1 MSCEGVMA
9 LNPICRI
16 GKAMTEGA
24 AAVADSAF
32 SHIAGFFGKAALSTT
47 TWLWDQIDSATSL
60 DLGSPDLVKE
70 LGATAVIAAVVCMGL
85 FLIQVITAA
94 LRHEPGGL
102 GRAVRG
108 LVISFLGSA
117 FALASA
123 KLLIAATDALSASVV
138 SYTMGTNIRGVGEKL
153 AFAKLASV
161 ANPALVLIFSI
172 VILCS
177 SVLVWAAMMT
187 RKMMI
192 LIAAVLAP
200 LAFSGATADITRS
213 WVRRWIEFVAAMIFS
228 KLLLVIIFSVGV
240 SVLNGA
246 GQSGST
252 PTQVFTQLSA
262 GSLILLMGGLAP
274 WVAIRMF
281 HFAGDA
287 LYTAHTTASQGSAGA
302 RSIVAVPRKLS
313 SAQWQARSLTSSA
326 GGHTPWGGGPA
337 GPGQTSLPQQSSS
350 SGTPLRATTGA
361 SVASNAPA
369 ATGGGD
375 GSTAA
380 GSANA
385 AGTTGGGTA
394 VAGTTGGGTAV
405 AGTASA
411 GSAAASPA
419 VSTGAASASGATA
432 GSATAGSATAGS
444 AAAGPAGAAVAAPV
458 VAGGA
463 TVKAAKGATVDAAQ
477 GSAPGTPPEPS
488 AAAPKSPSETKQSKV
503 PRPPSANP

>member
-1 MSCEGVMA
+1 MA
-9 LNPICRI
+9 LNPICRV
-16 GKAMTEGA
+16 GQAVTDGA

-60 DLGSPDLVKE
+60 DLGSPELAKE
-70 LGATAVIAAVVCMGL
+70 LGATAAIAAVLCMGL
-85 FLIQVITAA
+85 FLIQVITAT
-94 LRHEPGGL
+94 LRREPGGL

-108 LVISFLGSA
+108 LLISFLGSA

-138 SYTMGTNIRGVGEKL
+138 SYTMGTNIQGVGDKL
-153 AFAKLASV
+153 AFAQLASV

-213 WVRRWIEFVAAMIFS
+213 WVRRWIEFMAAMIVS
-228 KLLLVIIFSVGV
+228 KLLLVIILSVGV

-246 GQSGST
+246 GQAGSG
-252 PTQVFTQLSA
+252 PTQVFTQLAS

-281 HFAGDA
+281 HFAGDT
-287 LYTAHTTASQGSAGA
+287 LYAAHATASQGSAGA
-302 RSIVAVPRKLS
+302 QSIVAAPRKVS

-326 GGHTPWGGGPA
+326 RGHTSWGGGPA
-337 GPGQTSLPQQSSS
+337 GSGGASLPQQSSTA
-350 SGTPLRATTGA
+350 GTPVRATTGA
-361 SVASNAPA
+361 SVTSTAPA
-369 ATGGGD
+369 TAGGVS

-380 GSANA
+380 VGAGA
-385 AGTTGGGTA
+385 AGTAGGGA
-394 VAGTTGGGTAV
+394 AV
-405 AGTASA
+405 AGTAGA
-411 GSAAASPA
+411 GTA
-419 VSTGAASASGATA
+419 GASGAVAGTA
-432 GSATAGSATAGS
+432 AAGS
-444 AAAGPAGAAVAAPV
+444 AAAGPAAAAVAAPV
-458 VAGGA
+458 VVGVGTVKGANAAHGA
-463 TVKAAKGATVDAAQ
+463 TLGAALGAVPETPSD
-477 GSAPGTPPEPS
+477 PGPAGVPKPQSEP
-488 AAAPKSPSETKQSKV
+488 KQTRA
-503 PRPPSANP
+503 PRPPSPNP